1 MDAGKPE
8 YITGLR
14 LLSVMTRGTA
24 AILFCIIVDRV
35 LEAVPEIK
43 HE

>member
-1 MDAGKPE
+1 MQE
-8 YITGLR
+8 TGIHNWLE
-14 LLSVMTRGTA
+14 VFECHGVGPA
-24 AILFCIIVDRV
+24 VIFFCIIVDRV